1 MVDKVEIQAEETG
14 IEKPEEQVN
23 ETQSTQSKPE
33 GLPEKFNSVEDL
45 AKSYAELEKK
55 LGGQSQ
61 ETKEEVDPISKAQPK
76 TETKTDN
83 NKLDIAEKA
92 VSDAGLDMSSLQQE
106 YSEKGELDAKSY
118 EALEKVGITKQ
129 YVDNYIAGQEAIAN
143 QQATEIKQT
152 VGGEEIYQ
160 EMVDWASKNM
170 TEGEKQAYNKAVNS
184 GDMDTVKLAV
194 NALKGQY
201 ERANGVEPNLVEGK
215 AQPSQEQGFQSWAQV
230 TEAMAD
236 PRYAKDMAYQN
247 EVKNKLANSNL

>member
-61 ETKEEVDPISKAQPK
+61 ETKEEVDPIAKAEPK
-76 TETKTDN
+76 TETNN

-92 VSDAGLDMSSLQQE
+92 VADAGLDMSSLQQE

-152 VGGEEIYQ
+152 VGGEETYQ

-194 NALKGQY
+194 NALKGQF
-201 ERANGVEPNLVEGK
+201 ERANGVEPRLVEGK
-215 AQPSQEQGFQSWAQV
+215 AQPSQEQGFESWAQV

-236 PRYAKDMAYQN
+236 PRYAKDIAYQN
-247 EVKNKLANSNL
+247 EIKNKLANSNL

>member
-1 MVDKVEIQAEETG
+1 MVDKVEVQAEETG
-14 IEKPEEQVN
+14 IEKPVEQTN

-61 ETKEEVDPISKAQPK
+61 ETKEEVDPVAKAQPK

-152 VGGEEIYQ
+152 VGGEETYQ

>member
-1 MVDKVEIQAEETG
+1 MVDKVEIQEEETG
-14 IEKPEEQVN
+14 IEKPVEQTN
-23 ETQSTQSKPE
+23 ETQSAQSKPE

-61 ETKEEVDPISKAQPK
+61 ETKEEVDPVAKATPK
-76 TETKTDN
+76 SDN
-83 NKLDIAEKA
+83 NLEIAEKA
-92 VSDAGLDMSSLQQE
+92 VTDAGLDMSSLQAE
-106 YSEKGELDAKSY
+106 YAEKGELDTKSY
-118 EALEKVGITKQ
+118 EALEKAGISKE
-129 YVDNYIAGQEAIAN
+129 YVDSYIAGQEAIAKT
-143 QQATEIKQT
+143 QADEIKST
-152 VGGEEIYQ
+152 VGGDETYQ

-170 TEGEKQAYNKAVNS
+170 TEGEKTAYNKAVNS

-194 NALKGQY
+194 NALKGQF
-201 ERANGVEPNLVEGK
+201 ERANGVEPKLVEGK
-215 AQPSQEQGFQSWAQV
+215 AQPSQEQGFLSWAQV

>member
-1 MVDKVEIQAEETG
+1 MVDKVEIQEEETG
-14 IEKPEEQVN
+14 IEKPVEQTN
-23 ETQSTQSKPE
+23 ETQSAQSKPE

-61 ETKEEVDPISKAQPK
+61 ETKEEVDPVAKAAPK
-76 TETKTDN
+76 SDN
-83 NKLDIAEKA
+83 NLEIAEKA
-92 VSDAGLDMSSLQQE
+92 VTDAGLDMSSLQAE
-106 YSEKGELDAKSY
+106 YAEKGELDTKSY
-118 EALEKVGITKQ
+118 EALEKAGISKE
-129 YVDNYIAGQEAIAN
+129 YVDSYIAGQEAIAKT
-143 QQATEIKQT
+143 QADEIKST
-152 VGGEEIYQ
+152 VGGDETYQ

-170 TEGEKQAYNKAVNS
+170 TEGEKTAYNKAVNS

-194 NALKGQY
+194 NALKGQF
-201 ERANGVEPNLVEGK
+201 ERANGVEPKLVEGK
-215 AQPSQEQGFQSWAQV
+215 AQPSQEQGFLSWAQV

>member
-61 ETKEEVDPISKAQPK
+61 ETKEEVDPVAKAEPK
-76 TETKTDN
+76 TETNN

-92 VSDAGLDMSSLQQE
+92 VADAGLNMSSLQQE

-129 YVDNYIAGQEAIAN
+129 YVDNYIAGQEAIAT

-152 VGGEEIYQ
+152 VGGEETYQ

-194 NALKGQY
+194 NALKGQF
-201 ERANGVEPNLVEGK
+201 ERANGVEPKLVEGK
-215 AQPSQEQGFQSWAQV
+215 AQPTQEQGFESWAQV

-236 PRYAKDMAYQN
+236 PRYAKDIAYQN
-247 EVKNKLANSNL
+247 DIKTKLANSNL

>member
-1 MVDKVEIQAEETG
+1 MVDSVEIKAEETTD
-14 IEKPEEQVN
+14 EKPVEQTN

-55 LGGQSQ
+55 LGEQSQ
-61 ETKEEVDPISKAQPK
+61 TKEAIDPISKTTEKTQAPK
-76 TETKTDN
+76 SDS
-83 NKLDIAEKA
+83 KLEIAEKA
-92 VSDAGLDMSSLQQE
+92 VADAGLDMSSLQKE
-106 YSEKGELDAKSY
+106 YSEKGELNAKSY
-118 EALEKVGITKQ
+118 EALEKLGITKQ
-129 YVDNYIAGQEAIAN
+129 YVDNYIAGQEALAN
-143 QQATEIKQT
+143 QQANEIKST
-152 VGGEEIYQ
+152 VGGDEVYQ

-194 NALKGQY
+194 SALKSQF
-201 ERANGVEPNLVEGK
+201 ERANGVEPQLVEGK
-215 AQPSQEQGFQSWAQV
+215 AQPSQEQGFESWAQV

-236 PRYAKDMAYQN
+236 PRYAKDIAYQN

>member
-1 MVDKVEIQAEETG
+1 MVDKVEIQEQETG
-14 IEKPEEQVN
+14 IEKPVEQTN

-61 ETKEEVDPISKAQPK
+61 ETKEEVDPVAKAEPK

-152 VGGEEIYQ
+152 VGGEETYQ

-194 NALKGQY
+194 NALKGQF
-201 ERANGVEPNLVEGK
+201 ERANGVEPRLVEGK
-215 AQPSQEQGFQSWAQV
+215 AQPSQEQGFLSWAQV

>member
-1 MVDKVEIQAEETG
+1 MVEKVEIQEKETG
-14 IEKPEEQVN
+14 IEKPVEQTN
-23 ETQSTQSKPE
+23 ETQSAQSKPE

-61 ETKEEVDPISKAQPK
+61 ETKEEVDPVAKAQPK

-152 VGGEEIYQ
+152 VGGEETYQ

>member
-236 PRYAKDMAYQN
+236 PRYAKDIAYQN

>member
-1 MVDKVEIQAEETG
+1 MVDKVEVQAEETG

-61 ETKEEVDPISKAQPK
+61 ETKEEVDPVAKAQPK

-152 VGGEEIYQ
+152 VGGEETYQ

-201 ERANGVEPNLVEGK
+201 ERANGIEPNLVEGK
-215 AQPSQEQGFQSWAQV
+215 AQPSQ
-230 TEAMAD
+230 
-236 PRYAKDMAYQN
+236 
-247 EVKNKLANSNL
+247 

>member
-61 ETKEEVDPISKAQPK
+61 ETKEEVDPVAKAQPK

-92 VSDAGLDMSSLQQE
+92 VADAGLDMSSLQQE

-152 VGGEEIYQ
+152 VGGEETYQ

-194 NALKGQY
+194 NALKGQF
-201 ERANGVEPNLVEGK
+201 ERANGVEPRLVEGK
-215 AQPSQEQGFQSWAQV
+215 AQPSQEQGFLSWAQV

>member
-1 MVDKVEIQAEETG
+1 MVDKVEIQEEETG
-14 IEKPEEQVN
+14 IEQPVEQTN
-23 ETQSTQSKPE
+23 ETQSAQSKPE

-61 ETKEEVDPISKAQPK
+61 ETKEEVDPVAKATPK
-76 TETKTDN
+76 SDN
-83 NKLDIAEKA
+83 NLEIAEKA
-92 VSDAGLDMSSLQQE
+92 VTDAGLDMSSLQAE
-106 YSEKGELDAKSY
+106 YAEKGELDTKSY
-118 EALEKVGITKQ
+118 EALEKAGISKE
-129 YVDNYIAGQEAIAN
+129 YVDSYIAGQEAIAKT
-143 QQATEIKQT
+143 QADEIKST
-152 VGGEEIYQ
+152 VGGDETYQ

-170 TEGEKQAYNKAVNS
+170 TEGEKTAYNKALNS

-194 NALKGQY
+194 NALKGQF
-201 ERANGVEPNLVEGK
+201 ERANGVEPKLVEGK
-215 AQPSQEQGFQSWAQV
+215 AQPSQEQGFLSWAQV